1 MIIFLTGL
9 ACLIVGVVGGVFAA
23 GLAQAASRND
33 AFDVADETDA
43 WAERHTTMLRIYE
56 TNGDSHV
63 G

>member
-1 MIIFLTGL
+1 MITFLTGL

-23 GLAQAASRND
+23 GLGRAASRDD